1 MGFNWLYFLNN
12 DEINYGIEVQG
23 FKTDFEY
30 FNYAKRQINQT
41 ENTTEIGIFFR
52 YKKIIN
58 KLIIDPS
65 VRLQYYASISEFSPE
80 PRLGLKYNLSD
91 NIRLKAAG
99 GLYAQNLIA
108 ANSDRDVVNFFYGFL
123 SAPDDLPSEFD
134 GKSVKKNCSLPVML
148 LLVLNMISISI
159 LILTSKVILKILINL
174 PTSTVTRFMMI
185 PQTTSTSP
193 TPLRKVLSSKKD
205 LHRVLT

>member
-1 MGFNWLYFLNN
+1 MTKLITVSRCKASKPISNILTMPKDKL
-12 DEINYGIEVQG
+12 IKQKILL
-23 FKTDFEY
+23 KSEY
-30 FNYAKRQINQT
+30 FFAI
-41 ENTTEIGIFFR
+41 
-52 YKKIIN
+52 KIIN

-134 GKSVKKNCSLPVML
+134 GKSIKKNYSLHVMQL
-148 LLVLNMISISI
+148 LGLNMTSTNI
-159 LILTSKVILKILINL
+159 LILTLKAI
-174 PTSTVTRFMMI
+174 
-185 PQTTSTSP
+185 
-193 TPLRKVLSSKKD
+193 
-205 LHRVLT
+205 